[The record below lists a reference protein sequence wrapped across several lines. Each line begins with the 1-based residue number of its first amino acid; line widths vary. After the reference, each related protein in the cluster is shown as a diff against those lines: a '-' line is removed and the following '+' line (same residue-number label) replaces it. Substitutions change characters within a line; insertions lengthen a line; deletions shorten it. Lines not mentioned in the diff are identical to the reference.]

1 MMTDLTAHGNI
12 QIAGHSAILH
22 QPPPETAEQPRPD
35 ASADEVH
42 ATDRCWLDE
51 SSNDSA
57 GQRLRADRTVFAG
70 ASEHQDIWV
79 FDNATFGRVL
89 ALDGY
94 VQTTTGDEFIYHE
107 MMAHVPMFAHGGAR
121 DVLIIGGGDGG
132 VLREV
137 LKHRIVRSAVLVEI
151 DRQVIDVCRAHLP
164 SLSGGAFSD
173 PRTKIVVDD
182 GAAYLRRT
190 WDDFDVILVDAP
202 DPVGPGQ
209 SLFGQKFLSAC
220 HARLRPGGI
229 LVAQSGVSFMQAT
242 QIRRTVSRLRE
253 LFQDASA
260 YTAAVPSY
268 YGGAMTFVCAT
279 DTPQEFVVSEQTLA
293 MRFAAA
299 RIRTKCYTPALHL
312 AAFALPRY
320 LADLLWG
327 RKRAGR
333 LTSVDLGLQS

>member
-1 MMTDLTAHGNI
+1 MTDLTVHDSV
-12 QIAGHSAILH
+12 QIAGHTALLH
-22 QPPPETAEQPRPD
+22 QPPPETAEQPRRD
-35 ASADEVH
+35 ESADE
-42 ATDRCWLDE
+42 ARTADRCWLEE
-51 SSNDSA
+51 SPNGSA

-70 ASEHQDIWV
+70 ASEHQDIWI
-79 FDNATFGRVL
+79 FENATFGRVL

-137 LKHRIVRSAVLVEI
+137 LKHRSVRSAVLVEV
-151 DRQVIDVCRAHLP
+151 DRQVIDACRVHLP
-164 SLSGGAFSD
+164 SLSDGAFSD

-190 WDDFDVILVDAP
+190 WDEFDVILVDAP
-202 DPVGPGQ
+202 DPVGPGR
-209 SLFGQKFLSAC
+209 SLFTQKFLSAC
-220 HARLRPGGI
+220 RARLRTGGI
-229 LVAQSGVSFMQAT
+229 LVAQSGVCFMQAT
-242 QIRRTVSRLRE
+242 QIRRMVSRLRE

-268 YGGAMTFVCAT
+268 YGGPMTFVCAT
-279 DTPQEFVVSEQTLA
+279 DMPQEFVVSEHTLA
-293 MRFAAA
+293 MRFASA
-299 RIRTKCYTPALHL
+299 RIRTKCYTPAVHL
-312 AAFALPRY
+312 AAFAFPRY

-327 RKRAGR
+327 SRKRAGR
-333 LTSVDLGLQS
+333 WTSVDLRLQS